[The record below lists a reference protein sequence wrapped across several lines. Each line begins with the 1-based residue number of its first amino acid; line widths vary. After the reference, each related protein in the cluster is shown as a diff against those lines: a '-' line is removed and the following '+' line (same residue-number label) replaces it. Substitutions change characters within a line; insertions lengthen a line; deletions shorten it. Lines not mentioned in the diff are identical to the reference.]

1 MANPFERQKRRF
13 NQFPTHGYRLLMI
26 ALIGSGVFWLNSRYP
41 TVVEP
46 VHHYGQQLVEP
57 FIRLLSYPQRIITS
71 IDQLLSTPQHL
82 RQENKLL
89 SRVIVQQSV
98 ELQQLAELKAENQRL
113 RALINMQSRLDESL
127 VNAEVMSSAVQLEQQ
142 VLMINKGLREGLQV
156 GYPVLDANGIMGRVV
171 ESSSRLAKVML
182 LTDSRHAIPVRV
194 KRTQEHAILK
204 GIGHHH
210 RLRLE
215 YAPDSMDIKQGDILE
230 SSGMGQ
236 YYPVGYPV
244 AVVTEVQKVG
254 GTHFAN
260 VTAQA
265 LADLNHSKQVIV
277 LFKQAP
283 MIDTTPKIE
292 TLLPNNTE
300 SVAP

>member
-1 MANPFERQKRRF
+1 MANPFDRQKRRF
-13 NQFPTHGYRLLMI
+13 NQFPTHGYRLLI
-26 ALIGSGVFWLNSRYP
+26 IGVIGGSVFWLNTRYP

-57 FIRLLSYPQRIITS
+57 FIRLLSYPQRVIDA
-71 IDQLLSTPQHL
+71 IDQTLRTPQHL

-98 ELQQLAELKAENQRL
+98 ELQQLAELKAENERL
-113 RALINMQSRLDESL
+113 RALVNMQSRLDENL
-127 VNAEVMSSAVQLEQQ
+127 VNAEVVSSVVQLEQQ
-142 VLMINKGLREGLQV
+142 VLMLNKGLREGLQV
-156 GYPVLDANGIMGRVV
+156 GYPVLDAKGIMGRVI

-204 GIGHHH
+204 GTGDHS

-236 YYPVGYPV
+236 YYPAGYPV
-244 AVVTEVQKVG
+244 AVVIDVQKIG

-265 LADLNHSKQVIV
+265 LADINHSKQVIV

-283 MIDTTPKIE
+283 MIDDAPKIE
-292 TLLPNNTE
+292 ALLPKNT
-300 SVAP
+300 SDVP

>member
-1 MANPFERQKRRF
+1 MANLFDRQKRRF
-13 NQFPTHGYRLLMI
+13 NHFPTHGYRLLI
-26 ALIGSGVFWLNSRYP
+26 IGVIGGGAFWLNTRYP
-41 TVVEP
+41 TVIEP

-57 FIRLLSYPQRIITS
+57 FIRLLSYPQRVIDT
-71 IDQLLSTPQHL
+71 IDQTLRTPQHL

-98 ELQQLAELKAENQRL
+98 ELQQLAELKAENERL
-113 RALINMQSRLDESL
+113 RALVNMQSRLDENL

-142 VLMINKGLREGLQV
+142 VVMLNKGLREGLQV
-156 GYPVLDANGIMGRVV
+156 GYPVLDAKGIMGRIV

-204 GIGHHH
+204 GTGDHSL
-210 RLRLE
+210 LRLE

-230 SSGMGQ
+230 SSGIGQ
-236 YYPVGYPV
+236 YYPMGYPV
-244 AVVTEVQKVG
+244 AVVTDVQKVG

-265 LADLNHSKQVIV
+265 LAELNRSKQVIV

-283 MIDTTPKIE
+283 IIDEVPQIE
-292 TLLPNNTE
+292 GLLPKTT
-300 SVAP
+300 SVTP

>member
-1 MANPFERQKRRF
+1 MSIPIERQKRRF
-13 NQFPTHGYRLLMI
+13 NILATHSYRLLLVVMMG
-26 ALIGSGVFWLNSRYP
+26 AGLFWLDSRYP

-46 VHHYGQQLVEP
+46 VHHYGQQVIEP
-57 FIRLLSYPQRIITS
+57 FIRLLSYPQRIMIAIQQELRS
-71 IDQLLSTPQHL
+71 PQDL
-82 RQENKLL
+82 QQENKLL
-89 SRVIVQQSV
+89 SRVITQQAV
-98 ELQQLAELKAENQRL
+98 ELQQLAELKAENNRL
-113 RALINMQSRLDESL
+113 RALINMQARLDENL
-127 VNAEVMSSAVQLEQQ
+127 VNAEVISSAVQLEQQ

-156 GYPVLDANGIMGRVV
+156 GYPVLDAQGIMGRIV

-204 GIGHHH
+204 GTGDHS

-215 YAPDSMDIKQGDILE
+215 YAPDSMDVKQGDVLE

-236 YYPVGYPV
+236 YYPAGYPV
-244 AVVTEVQKVG
+244 AVVTDVQKIG

-260 VTAQA
+260 VIAQA
-265 LADLNHSKQVIV
+265 LADINHSKQVIV

-283 MIDTTPKIE
+283 MIDDAPKIE
-292 TLLPNNTE
+292 ALLPKNT
-300 SVAP
+300 SDMP

>member
-1 MANPFERQKRRF
+1 MSNPFERQKRRF
-13 NQFPTHGYRLLMI
+13 NLLDTHGYRLLLIGM
-26 ALIGSGVFWLNSRYP
+26 IGSGLFWLNIRYP
-41 TVVEP
+41 SIIEP
-46 VHHYGQQLVEP
+46 IHHYGQQIVEP
-57 FIRLLSYPQRIITS
+57 FIRLLSYPQRIIDT
-71 IDQLLSTPQHL
+71 IDQSLRTPQNL
-82 RQENKLL
+82 RQENQLL

-98 ELQQLAELKAENQRL
+98 ELQQLAELKAENERL
-113 RALINMQSRLDESL
+113 RALINMQSRLDENL
-127 VNAEVMSSAVQLEQQ
+127 VNAEVISSVVQLEQQ

-156 GYPVLDANGIMGRVV
+156 GYPVLDAKGVMGRVI

-204 GIGHHH
+204 GTGDFN

-215 YAPDSMDIKQGDILE
+215 YAPDSIDIKQGDILE

-236 YYPVGYPV
+236 YYPAGYPV
-244 AVVTEVQKVG
+244 ATVIDVQKVG

-260 VTAQA
+260 VIAQP

-283 MIDTTPKIE
+283 LVEETPKIE
-292 TLLPNNTE
+292 ALLPNRE
-300 SVAP
+300 SKTP

>member
-1 MANPFERQKRRF
+1 MSIPIERQKRRF
-13 NQFPTHGYRLLMI
+13 NILATHSYRLLLVVMMG
-26 ALIGSGVFWLNSRYP
+26 AGLFWLDSRYP

-46 VHHYGQQLVEP
+46 VHHYGQQVIEP
-57 FIRLLSYPQRIITS
+57 FIRLLSYPQRIMIAIQQELRS
-71 IDQLLSTPQHL
+71 PQDL
-82 RQENKLL
+82 QQENKLL
-89 SRVIVQQSV
+89 SRVITQQAV
-98 ELQQLAELKAENQRL
+98 ELQQLAELKAENNRL
-113 RALINMQSRLDESL
+113 RALINMQARLDENL
-127 VNAEVMSSAVQLEQQ
+127 VNAEVISSAVQLEQQ

-156 GYPVLDANGIMGRVV
+156 GYPVLDAQGIMGRIV

-204 GIGHHH
+204 GTGDHS

-215 YAPDSMDIKQGDILE
+215 YAPDSMDVKQGDVLE

-236 YYPVGYPV
+236 YYPAGYPV
-244 AVVTEVQKVG
+244 AVVTDVQKIG

-265 LADLNHSKQVIV
+265 LADINHSKQVIV

-283 MIDTTPKIE
+283 MIDDAPKIE
-292 TLLPNNTE
+292 ALLPKNT
-300 SVAP
+300 SDVP

>member
-1 MANPFERQKRRF
+1 VNVFQRQKRRF
-13 NQFPTHGYRLLMI
+13 NLLPSHSYRLLLAIIMG
-26 ALIGSGVFWLNSRYP
+26 AGLFWLDTRYP

-46 VHHYGQQLVEP
+46 VHHYGQQLIEP
-57 FIRLLSYPQRIITS
+57 FLRLLSYPQRIINEL
-71 IDQLLSTPQHL
+71 DQVLRTPQSL

-98 ELQQLAELKAENQRL
+98 ELQQLAELKAENERL
-113 RALINMQSRLDESL
+113 RALINMQSRLDENL
-127 VNAEVMSSAVQLEQQ
+127 VNAEVISSAVQLEQQ
-142 VLMINKGLREGLQV
+142 VLMLNKGLREGLQV
-156 GYPVLDANGIMGRVV
+156 GYPVLDAKGVMGRIV

-194 KRTQEHAILK
+194 KRTQAHAILK
-204 GIGHHH
+204 GTGEHN

-215 YAPDSMDIKQGDILE
+215 YAPDSIDIKQGDILE

-236 YYPVGYPV
+236 YYPTGYLV
-244 AVVTEVQKVG
+244 AVVTEVQKIG

-260 VTAQA
+260 VIAQP

-277 LFKQAP
+277 VFKQAP
-283 MIDTTPKIE
+283 VIDDRPQIEPLYKEAITP
-292 TLLPNNTE
+292 
-300 SVAP
+300 

>member
-1 MANPFERQKRRF
+1 MANPFDRQKRRF
-13 NQFPTHGYRLLMI
+13 NLLTTHSYRLLLAIIMG
-26 ALIGSGVFWLNSRYP
+26 AGLFWLDTRYP

-46 VHHYGQQLVEP
+46 VHHYGQQVIEP
-57 FIRLLSYPQRIITS
+57 FLRLLSYPQRIINEL
-71 IDQLLSTPQHL
+71 DQVLRTPQSL

-98 ELQQLAELKAENQRL
+98 ELQQLAELKAENERL
-113 RALINMQSRLDESL
+113 RALINMQSRLDENL
-127 VNAEVMSSAVQLEQQ
+127 INAEVISSAVQLEQQ
-142 VLMINKGLREGLQV
+142 VLMLNKGLREGLQV
-156 GYPVLDANGIMGRVV
+156 GYPVLDAKGVMGRIV

-204 GIGHHH
+204 GTGDYQ

-215 YAPDSMDIKQGDILE
+215 YAPDSMDVKQGDILE

-236 YYPVGYPV
+236 YYPTGYPV

-254 GTHFAN
+254 GTHFAQ
-260 VTAQA
+260 VIAQP

-277 LFKQAP
+277 VFKQAP
-283 MIDTTPKIE
+283 VIDDTPQIE
-292 TLLPNNTE
+292 PLFLKEAITP
-300 SVAP
+300 

>member
-1 MANPFERQKRRF
+1 MSIPIERQKRRF
-13 NQFPTHGYRLLMI
+13 NILATHSYRLLLVVMMGAGI
-26 ALIGSGVFWLNSRYP
+26 FWLDSRYP
-41 TVVEP
+41 MVVEP
-46 VHHYGQQLVEP
+46 VHHYGQQVIEP
-57 FIRLLSYPQRIITS
+57 FIRLLSYPQRIIIAIQQELRS
-71 IDQLLSTPQHL
+71 PQDL
-82 RQENKLL
+82 QQENKLL
-89 SRVIVQQSV
+89 SRVITQQAV
-98 ELQQLAELKAENQRL
+98 ELQQLAELKAENDRL
-113 RALINMQSRLDESL
+113 RALINMQARLDENL
-127 VNAEVMSSAVQLEQQ
+127 VNAEVISSAVQLEQQ

-156 GYPVLDANGIMGRVV
+156 GYPVLDAKGIMGRVI

-204 GIGHHH
+204 GTGDHS

-236 YYPVGYPV
+236 YYPAGYPV
-244 AVVTEVQKVG
+244 AVVIDVQKIG

-260 VTAQA
+260 VIAQA
-265 LADLNHSKQVIV
+265 LADINHSKQVIV

-283 MIDTTPKIE
+283 MIDDAPKIE
-292 TLLPNNTE
+292 ALLPKNT
-300 SVAP
+300 SDVP